1 MHFTISDLPSL
12 ATCYPC
18 SCGSVCSQI
27 ISVSRWCD
35 GQCSRLT
42 CSLSWLKVSS
52 RGFCKCFL
60 LQEVL
65 PKTLSGNIQIPN
77 FWICNHPWVL
87 QMGYQVTS
95 VNMPGICRS
104 HWMFLQPSPC
114 PCPGAGAQQMEQCS
128 CSEGCW
134 WGGGCASPSV
144 RGERGRIRSSA
155 MKVNGVELIGP
166 LASIKYRI
174 KASV

>member
-1 MHFTISDLPSL
+1 MHKPNSLHHLWFPFTCHLLS
-12 ATCYPC
+12 C

-42 CSLSWLKVSS
+42 CSPSWLKVSS

-65 PKTLSGNIQIPN
+65 PKTLSSNIHIPN
-77 FWICNHPWVL
+77 FWIYNHPWVL

-114 PCPGAGAQQMEQCS
+114 PRPGAGAQQMEQCS

-134 WGGGCASPSV
+134 WGVGACLPPFGGSGAASGAALWKSM
-144 RGERGRIRSSA
+144 ELSWSA
-155 MKVNGVELIGP
+155 P
-166 LASIKYRI
+166 LHL
-174 KASV
+174 